1 MSLMVSGSE
10 FRVVVVLHLLI
21 NHHFSHAELPD
32 PQIDPTLTYLK
43 SQLAATQL
51 NTTSST
57 DMTSKPE
64 TNPYFNSVWE
74 NISTRTYDDPYEKTS
89 LENSDTLNIAL
100 FNPSYSH
107 ERATTLPIDLAS
119 IMRRPA
125 TERDLDVGT
134 TTLSLFTRSRM
145 YDLYDPYAIDKFETG
160 MEDENDRSALYR
172 ASANMPTGR
181 AERSTSGHPRGN
193 GNDPIEIDDI
203 SPPSEVHSTNA
214 IQVNNNSGNK
224 SRKRPYPQESPVK
237 QPTSLPLSQHRKI
250 ERKGSG
256 SAGKAI
262 VPLRKGK
269 TKRD

>member
-10 FRVVVVLHLLI
+10 LLVDDVFHLLI
-21 NHHFSHAELPD
+21 DHHFSYAELPG
-32 PQIDPTLTYLK
+32 PQIDPTLTYLT

-145 YDLYDPYAIDKFETG
+145 YDLYDPYAIDKLETG
-160 MEDENDRSALYR
+160 MEDENDRSAL
-172 ASANMPTGR
+172 MPTGR
-181 AERSTSGHPRGN
+181 AERSTLGHPHGS

-203 SPPSEVHSTNA
+203 SPPSEVHPTNA
-214 IQVNNNSGNK
+214 IQVDNNSGNK
-224 SRKRPYPQESPVK
+224 SRKRPYPQESPAK

-250 ERKGSG
+250 ERKGSS
-256 SAGKAI
+256 SAGKAV

-269 TKRD
+269 TKKE